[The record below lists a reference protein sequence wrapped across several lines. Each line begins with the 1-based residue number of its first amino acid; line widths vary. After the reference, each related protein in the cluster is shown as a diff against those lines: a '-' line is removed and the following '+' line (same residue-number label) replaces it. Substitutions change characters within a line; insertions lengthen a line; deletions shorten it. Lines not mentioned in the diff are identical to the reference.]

1 MRFALKNFV
10 HYGPAFQRAQV
21 DKRTIC
27 LGPACA
33 ALNGRTLL
41 FLSDIHVSERFPESA
56 LERLLEQ
63 AAALRPDLL
72 LLGGD
77 YAESAAWQKLF
88 FRRLGA
94 ILTPPF
100 GTYAV
105 LGNNDIECF
114 PSGITP
120 LLFAMRDAGVTPLI
134 DQTFRLHSLP
144 ISIAGL
150 DELRRAKPRRRPLF
164 QGRDLPSL
172 RILLAHYPHSA
183 MQYLRDEPLSPNLC
197 LTGHTHGGQI
207 RLLGLTP
214 YSFAFESGLPGAP
227 LPTVCGWAEVGS
239 SQLLVS
245 PGIGTSRL
253 PLRIGALPCIHHI
266 QLSL

>member
-1 MRFALKNFV
+1 MSCKNCV

-21 DKRTIC
+21 DKRTIR
-27 LGPACA
+27 LEPSCA

-41 FLSDIHVSERFPESA
+41 FMSDIHLSERFPEAA
-56 LERLLEQ
+56 LKRLLEQ
-63 AAALRPDLL
+63 AAALHPDLL

-77 YAESAAWQKLF
+77 YAESADWQKLF

-94 ILTPPF
+94 VLTPPL
-100 GTYAV
+100 GIYAV

-120 LLFAMRDAGVTPLI
+120 LLFAMRDAGVTPLV
-134 DQTFRLHSLP
+134 DQTFRLHTLP

-150 DELRRAKPRRRPLF
+150 DELRRAKPRRHPLF

-183 MQYLRDEPLSPNLC
+183 MQYLRSEPLQPNLC

-207 RLLGLTP
+207 RLMGLTP
-214 YSFAFESGLPGAP
+214 YSFGFESDLLGIP
-227 LPTVCGWAEVGS
+227 LPTVSGWAEVDS
-239 SQLLVS
+239 SQVLVS

-253 PLRIGALPCIHHI
+253 PIRICSLPCIHHI